1 LYFLFPFFE
10 SLLTKIGRKMNW
22 LAMRVS
28 NRAIRTCE
36 RAKARADAV
45 FTQFSSGCHLQKS

>member
-28 NRAIRTCE
+28 NWVIRTCE

-45 FTQFSSGCHLQKS
+45 FTQFFSGCHLQKS